1 MRAAMCARFERLL
14 GWRACHAL
22 ALALCA
28 LALVACDAISRSS
41 APTVVPTRTLIPPTA
56 TSTPP
61 PVAAT
66 STPTDLPS
74 PATLAAATAAAERLS
89 PVLAMIDLTTRDLT
103 EQGVA
108 LDDVRLLSVDGF
120 TWPEDSWGCGA
131 TDRVGVVGQRPGY
144 RIVYSAGDRFYIYHT
159 DLEGAFTLCDDP
171 AWLTH
176 EGAPILVDPIAEE
189 MVALCRAD
197 AARRTGLD
205 ASAIRLAS
213 VVTITWPDDSVG
225 CPQPNI
231 QYEPHETPGF
241 RVVLRAGDQALIYH
255 TSARHVVLCPPDQA
269 ILPGLIRQALA
280 TPIPQSSE

>member
-1 MRAAMCARFERLL
+1 MWAAMRARLERLS
-14 GWRACHAL
+14 GWRGRYTL

-28 LALVACDAISRSS
+28 LALVACDAVSRSS

-56 TSTPP
+56 TPTPP
-61 PVAAT
+61 PVRAT
-66 STPTDLPS
+66 PTPTDLPS
-74 PATLAAATAAAERLS
+74 PATLAAATSEAERLS

-103 EQGVA
+103 ARGIA
-108 LDDVRLLSVDGF
+108 PDDVRLLSVDGF

-131 TDRVGVVGQRPGY
+131 TDGAGAVGQRPGY
-144 RIVYSAGDRFYIYHT
+144 RLVYSASDRFYIYHT

-171 AWLTH
+171 AWLTR

-197 AARRTGLD
+197 AARRSGLN

-213 VVTITWPDDSVG
+213 LVTVIWPDESIG
-225 CPQPNI
+225 CPQPGI
-231 QYEPHETPGF
+231 QYGQRETPGF
-241 RVVLRAGDQALIYH
+241 RVVLRAGDEALVYH
-255 TSARHVVLCPPDQA
+255 TSARDVVLCPPDQA

-280 TPIPQSSE
+280 TPVPQSDE